1 MRYVACAM
9 MCAVHRTRCCMRSID
24 GMLYAL
30 CCMRYVVDAVH
41 STVCCMRYVACGT
54 QYCMLYA
61 LCCMRYVVCAMLHAE
76 HSTVLQ
82 TTDNIHTTY
91 YILYLGMRYI
101 VARAHVCGP
110 RWSRFVCVC
119 VCVSI
124 WVCACLWVHVC
135 VCVRIHERCACVVYW
150 YACVQYQFH
159 THTHTHT
166 HSTYVLQYYTS
177 VVHSISCMCGVS
189 TWMS

>member
-1 MRYVACAM
+1 MRYVARAM
-9 MCAVHRTRCCMRSID
+9 KCAVHRTRCCMRSID

-119 VCVSI
+119 VCEYLSVRVLVGARVCLRTYPRALCMCGVLICMCSVSI
-124 WVCACLWVHVC
+124 S
-135 VCVRIHERCACVVYW
+135 
-150 YACVQYQFH
+150 H

-166 HSTYVLQYYTS
+166 
-177 VVHSISCMCGVS
+177 
-189 TWMS
+189 